1 MAGYWLASDDASH
14 HENVIYSKPD
24 GRHVKSVLLLLLL
37 HNAVRKPTGVSGIW
51 PSGIERCQSSNTV
64 TPTRQKQKKRTRGSP
79 GDFIRK
85 NIGKRNSSQE
95 KLLNFP

>member
-1 MAGYWLASDDASH
+1 MAGYWLASDDVNH

-24 GRHVKSVLLLLLL
+24 GRHVKSVLLLL

-51 PSGIERCQSSNTV
+51 PSGTESCQSSNTV
-64 TPTRQKQKKRTRGSP
+64 TPTRQKQKKLTTGLP
-79 GDFIRK
+79 GDVIRK
-85 NIGKRNSSQE
+85 NIGKRNCSQQ